1 MLVTGGGCLKKLIEE
16 TVFSKI
22 LAVWLWRQV
31 LNKFSPDQ
39 FTIHDFNNT
48 NLKFTRLNFKNTNP
62 KFTRRNLYFCNF
74 KNTNPKFTRRYLYF
88 FGENNPPTQV
98 CVWKIHTPSLI
109 GDTNVP
115 CGKIIHIPLTGP
127 GIVATHDKIELTIL
141 SKRISNWNL

>member
-88 FGENNPPTQV
+88 LGENNPPTQV
-98 CVWKIHTPSLI
+98 CVWKIHTPLPDWRYKCTMWKNYTYTPDRSW
-109 GDTNVP
+109 N
-115 CGKIIHIPLTGP
+115 C
-127 GIVATHDKIELTIL
+127 
-141 SKRISNWNL
+141 SNTW